1 MKIRLLNKT
10 YLLLTLLL
18 ALGFSMQSQGQN
30 LKLST
35 KIVASDRDKDD
46 WFSYN
51 SVDISG
57 NYAIS
62 GAYVEKHN
70 AAGGAELTGAGSA
83 YIFEKENGVW
93 SQKQKLVA
101 NDRAV
106 NNRFG
111 HSTSMSGNVVAI
123 SATGS
128 SSGLGAVYIF
138 ERGDNGVWSQK
149 HKIVGLVAG
158 GYSFGEKIKLK
169 ENRLFIADRNNKTNA
184 TGGAAVDGA
193 GAIFVFE
200 RQPNGSW
207 TQQQKIV
214 AGDRSVN
221 AYFGEVFDVDGDRLV
236 VGKEKETKDLQ
247 GANEFVNAGAVYVF
261 ERGND
266 AKWTQKVKLIGPAAD
281 RTTQLYF
288 GRKLALKDNTLV
300 ITAIGGKSDDGA
312 PYLHYAGICYIYQ
325 RDANGVWNYHS
336 RIFADDREA
345 QEYFGEA
352 LAFDGT
358 HLVVGAR
365 SEGDA
370 GSMGGFPFPGAAK
383 SYGAAYF
390 FAKNAEG
397 KYIQKQKIVAT
408 TRTELQMFG
417 ADLAMDGTNVIVGC
431 YRDDTDANGLNSK
444 AIAGSAYLYD
454 IEIPAPAIDHTNAF
468 ITTWDTD
475 KLSTAHVSFNTTGS
489 NYEYYWEK
497 IGDEENTNSGT
508 YMVNTNAQ
516 SLVLPQFAH
525 GTGAYKLYI
534 KPGNGTFSAFN
545 TYGFANEAK
554 GLTAVQSWGN
564 TVWTNMKYAFVGAE
578 NINSLPAD
586 APNLAAVTDMSWMFA
601 GASSFNQSIN
611 HWDVSKVTD
620 MSNMFVSASAFN
632 QNLGSW
638 NLSSVVT
645 MQNML
650 NGSKLSSTN
659 YGLTLKGWA
668 EGANTPNNIILGA
681 VGLTYPANS
690 IQHRNVL
697 TNNKNWTID
706 DSGVLPVSIAS
717 FNASLA
723 VSDIRLIWQTASE
736 RNNKEFILSRS
747 ADGVTFNELTR
758 IKGAGNSN
766 ENKDYFYTDRNPLN
780 GTNYYQLAQLDTDG
794 QLNIVGNEVVNFK
807 LSSSSVKIFPNPTAR
822 EINVSIPSE
831 FGKTADVSILDITGK
846 TLHAEKLTLLQGLAN
861 HKLNNTQLPAGTYII
876 KIKGEQKTESLKVL
890 VK

>member
-10 YLLLTLLL
+10 YLLLTILL
-18 ALGFSMQSQGQN
+18 ALGFSMQSQGQS

-51 SVDISG
+51 SVDVSG

-169 ENRLFIADRNNKTNA
+169 GDRLFIADRNNKTNA
-184 TGGAAVDGA
+184 TGGATVDGA

-200 RQPNGSW
+200 KQANGSW

-214 AGDRSVN
+214 AGDRTVN

-266 AKWTQKVKLIGPAAD
+266 AKWTQKVKFVGPAAD

-288 GRKLALKDNTLV
+288 GRKVALKGNTLV
-300 ITAIGGKSDDGA
+300 ITAIGGKSDDGK
-312 PYLHYAGICYIYQ
+312 PYLNYAGICYIYQ
-325 RDANGVWNYHS
+325 RDENGVWNYHS

-358 HLVVGAR
+358 HIVVGAR
-365 SEGDA
+365 SEGDTQ
-370 GSMGGFPFPGAAK
+370 STGGFPFPGTSK
-383 SYGAAYF
+383 QYGAAYF
-390 FAKNAEG
+390 FAKNTEG

-417 ADLAMDGTNVIVGC
+417 ADLAMDGGNVIIGC

-444 AIAGSAYLYD
+444 ALAGSAYLYD
-454 IEIPAPAIDHTNAF
+454 IEIPVDHTNAF

-475 KLSTAHVSFNTTGS
+475 KLPAGYAVSFNTTGT

-508 YMVNTNAQ
+508 YLVNTNAV

-534 KPGNGTFSAFN
+534 KPGNGTFTGFQ
-545 TYGFANEAK
+545 TYGHAGQAK
-554 GLTAVQSWGN
+554 GLTAVNSWGDIA
-564 TVWTNMKYAFVGAE
+564 WTNLMGAFLAAE
-578 NINSLPAD
+578 NLTSLPTN
-586 APNLAAVTDMSWMFA
+586 APNLSQITDLSWMFT
-601 GASSFNQSIN
+601 GASLFNQSIS
-611 HWDVSKVTD
+611 HWDVSKVTN
-620 MSNMFVSASAFN
+620 MSNMFLSASAFN
-632 QNLGSW
+632 QDLGAW
-638 NLSSVVT
+638 NLTSVVN
-645 MQNML
+645 MQRML

-659 YGLTLKGWA
+659 YGLTLRGWA
-668 EGANTPNNIILGA
+668 ESANTPNNIIFGA
-681 VGLTYPANS
+681 VGLTYPAS
-690 IQHRNVL
+690 SLQYRNVL

-706 DSGVLPVSIAS
+706 DGGVLPVTVVK
-717 FNASLA
+717 FNASLTATA
-723 VSDIRLIWQTASE
+723 VDLKWATASE
-736 RNNKEFILSRS
+736 QDNKEFILSRS
-747 ADGVTFNELTR
+747 ADGIIFNELTR

-766 ENKDYFYTDRNPLN
+766 ENKNYSYTDRNPLN
-780 GTNYYQLAQLDTDG
+780 GTNYYQLAQLDIDG

-807 LSSSSVKIFPNPTAR
+807 LSSSSVKVFPNPTAR

-831 FGKTADVSILDITGK
+831 FGKTADVSILDISGK
-846 TLHAEKLTLLQGLAN
+846 TLHTEKLKLLQGLAN

-876 KIKGEQKTESLKVL
+876 KVKGEQKSESLKVL